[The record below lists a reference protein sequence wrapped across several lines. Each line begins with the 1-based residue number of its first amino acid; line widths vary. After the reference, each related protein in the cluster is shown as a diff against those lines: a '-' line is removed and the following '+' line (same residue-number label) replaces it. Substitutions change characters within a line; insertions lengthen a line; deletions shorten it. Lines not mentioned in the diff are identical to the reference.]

1 LEGEVDLL
9 EVKSMKYQTISYPL
23 AHQSPVHKG
32 LLKPTIKAHS
42 QIKEGKKYNSYLIHV
57 ENHSG
62 THVDAPAH
70 FLPQGKK
77 IGDYLPEELIF
88 SHPLVLDCPKED
100 YELIT
105 RDDLRTVNLDRV
117 DCLLFRTGFG
127 KYRKKDTE
135 RYLTQNPGV
144 SPEVVNF
151 LRENYPSIRC
161 LGMDTI
167 SISSYHREDLGIQAH
182 LNAFL
187 EGSGEPILLVEDLN
201 LEALG
206 DVDLVEEVL
215 VIPWQ
220 IDGVDS
226 APCTV
231 LAGLKSL

>member
-1 LEGEVDLL
+1 
-9 EVKSMKYQTISYPL
+9 
-23 AHQSPVHKG
+23 
-32 LLKPTIKAHS
+32 
-42 QIKEGKKYNSYLIHV
+42 
-57 ENHSG
+57 
-62 THVDAPAH
+62 
-70 FLPQGKK
+70 
-77 IGDYLPEELIF
+77 
-88 SHPLVLDCPKED
+88 
-100 YELIT
+100 
-105 RDDLRTVNLDRV
+105 
-117 DCLLFRTGFG
+117 
-127 KYRKKDTE
+127 
-135 RYLTQNPGV
+135 
-144 SPEVVNF
+144 
-151 LRENYPSIRC
+151 
-161 LGMDTI
+161 MDTI